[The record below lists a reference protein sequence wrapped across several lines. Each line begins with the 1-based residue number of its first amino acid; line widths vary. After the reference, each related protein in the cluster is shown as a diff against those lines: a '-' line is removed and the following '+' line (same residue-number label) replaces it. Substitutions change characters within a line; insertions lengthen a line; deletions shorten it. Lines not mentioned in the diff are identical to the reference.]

1 VQKDEPLS
9 MIFED
14 LNEAVTSLMRL
25 AKPLNDY
32 HLIGDRSQV
41 DESTRSKICAQL
53 LLELEGMFPQTAGYI
68 LSRLA
73 TSFSDTSPMTT
84 KSYCAVFMAHWN
96 QCFNED
102 LPNRSEISTWR
113 TPTERQYLH
122 WRPVEQIHSVIRYFI
137 LTWSGD
143 NGNAAESM
151 TCQLC
156 TQLVP
161 SDSASILR

>member
-73 TSFSDTSPMTT
+73 TSFSD
-84 KSYCAVFMAHWN
+84 
-96 QCFNED
+96 
-102 LPNRSEISTWR
+102 RRIEISTTLRR
-113 TPTERQYLH
+113 TQPIHQSNDDEELLRGVYGSLEPVLQR
-122 WRPVEQIHSVIRYFI
+122 RPAKS
-137 LTWSGD
+137 L
-143 NGNAAESM
+143 GNLDMEN
-151 TCQLC
+151 
-156 TQLVP
+156 
-161 SDSASILR
+161 SDGASISSLATGRANSLCHPIFYTDLVRR